1 MPSHENLSGKVGQL
15 INVWVDHHY
24 HHQGIATKMIDE
36 LIGQNQVGM
45 ICLYSSKE
53 VMRLYEKYGFI
64 QKENYFVMYTE

>member
-1 MPSHENLSGKVGQL
+1 
-15 INVWVDHHY
+15 
-24 HHQGIATKMIDE
+24 MIDE

-64 QKENYFVMYTE
+64 QKENYFVMYTEYFFLLLFILSLLKEGYK

>member
-1 MPSHENLSGKVGQL
+1 
-15 INVWVDHHY
+15 
-24 HHQGIATKMIDE
+24 MIDE

-45 ICLYSSKE
+45 ICLYSPKE

>member
-1 MPSHENLSGKVGQL
+1 
-15 INVWVDHHY
+15 
-24 HHQGIATKMIDE
+24 MIDE
-36 LIGQNQVGM
+36 LIGQNQVGI